1 MHADISRMRCGVW
14 MVRGCL
20 ENVCKV
26 GSSGDGMN
34 TYLVAEKHDAGDAT
48 GRAQAVLQL
57 LNIPEDFNE
66 K

>member
-1 MHADISRMRCGVW
+1 
-14 MVRGCL
+14 MVRRCL